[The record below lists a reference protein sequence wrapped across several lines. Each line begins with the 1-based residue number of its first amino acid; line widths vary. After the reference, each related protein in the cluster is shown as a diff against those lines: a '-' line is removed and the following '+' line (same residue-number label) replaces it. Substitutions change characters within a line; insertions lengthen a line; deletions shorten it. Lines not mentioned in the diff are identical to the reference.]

1 MNKEAI
7 DLLIVKEPRLRPF
20 REKLEAMRPGA
31 YCIHRSWG
39 LGRIQAY
46 EEQDHR
52 LIIDFEGQKAGHS
65 MDPAFCVDKLE
76 ILPAGSI
83 LVRHRENPEQIE
95 EMARKHPADLIA
107 AILDERED
115 KSAATSEIERT
126 LHRLLG
132 EARARKWWTATKK
145 VLIKDPRIQVPVK
158 KTDPYILREEPVK
171 AEDEVL
177 EDFFETK
184 AAKKKIALANKLL
197 DLSVTHDDI
206 KEALPDVLKVL
217 ASALQE
223 TKTLN
228 TGERLHGIW
237 VRNDLARF
245 LHDDVDT
252 LLPTS
257 ASLILECRDLS
268 QLAEQIPSN
277 YQKRYLDLI
286 VRCYPQESDWTEILF
301 DLLKN
306 SQGKFTGECLNFLL
320 DRRPVEQVSEVLMR
334 WLDEQSLRGPLIHWL
349 MKNRSARKY
358 QRMVQ
363 GLMSP
368 RLLAAIFYA
377 IDYEA
382 LQNAGTKRI
391 PLADFVSDDVDLIPE
406 LLANATPETARDL
419 ATTLLLNQ
427 GFEDLDKKSLLAR
440 FIRLFNSIQ
449 SLVSGD
455 TTQGARREERLIVS
469 RESYERRKGEYDEL
483 VTKRIPEN
491 KEAIAVAREH
501 GDLRENAEY
510 KMARQDQETLMARK
524 GQLESDLSR
533 SQVTDFADA
542 PTDLVGIG
550 STVELLRASDDEVVV
565 YSILG
570 AWDSSPTDNVLSYQT
585 PLSQSLIG
593 RHVGE
598 TVSIE
603 IDGEREQWTIRAI
616 SRWTALGRPIP
627 G

>member
-7 DLLIVKEPRLRPF
+7 DLLIAKEPRLRAF
-20 REKLEAMRPGA
+20 RDKLEAMKPGA

-46 EEQDHR
+46 EEQDRR
-52 LIIDFEGQKAGHS
+52 LIIDFEGHAAGHS

-76 ILPAGSI
+76 VLPDKSI
-83 LVRHRENPEQIE
+83 LVRHRQKPEEIE
-95 EMARKHPADLIA
+95 EIARKRPADLIV

-115 KSAATSEIERT
+115 KSAAISEIERT

-145 VLIKDPRIQVPVK
+145 LLVKDPRVQVPVK
-158 KTDPYILREEPVK
+158 KTDPYVLREEPVK

-177 EDFFETK
+177 EEFFETK
-184 AAKKKIALANKLL
+184 AAKKKIALAEKLL
-197 DLSVTHDDI
+197 SLSVTHDDI

-217 ASALQE
+217 ALALQE
-223 TKTLN
+223 TKAIN

-245 LHDDVDT
+245 LHDDVEV
-252 LLPTS
+252 LIPTS

-268 QLAEQIPSN
+268 QLGEQIPSS

-286 VRCYPQESDWTEILF
+286 VRCFPQEGDWSDIVL

-306 SQGKFTGECLNFLL
+306 SQGKFTGECLSFLL
-320 DRRPVEQVSEVLMR
+320 ERQPAQQVADVLMR
-334 WLDEQSLRGPLIHWL
+334 WLDEQTLRGPLILWL
-349 MKNRSARKY
+349 MKNRNTRKY
-358 QRMVQ
+358 QKLVQ
-363 GLMSP
+363 GLMGP

-382 LQNAGTKRI
+382 LQNTGTKRI
-391 PLADFVSDDVDLIPE
+391 PLADFISDDVELIPE

-440 FIRLFNSIQ
+440 FIRQFPSIQ
-449 SLVSGD
+449 SLVAGD
-455 TTQGARREERLIVS
+455 APTSRREERLVVS
-469 RESYERRKGEYDEL
+469 QESFERRKGEYDDL
-483 VTKRIPEN
+483 VTRQIPEN
-491 KEAIAVAREH
+491 KESIAVAREH

-524 GQLESDLSR
+524 GQLESELSR
-533 SQVTDFADA
+533 AQVTDFTDA
-542 PTDLVGIG
+542 PVDRVGIG
-550 STVELLRASDDEVVV
+550 SVVELLRVSSGEIVR
-565 YSILG
+565 YSVLG
-570 AWDSSPTDNVLSYQT
+570 AWDSNPAGNVISYQT
-585 PLSQSLIG
+585 PLSQSIIG
-593 RHVGE
+593 HLPGE
-598 TVSIE
+598 TVTIE
-603 IDGEREQWTIRAI
+603 VDGEREQWTIRAI
-616 SRWTALGRPIP
+616 SRWVDQPVKS
-627 G
+627 